1 MIGGGPA
8 GMMAAGRAAEKGA
21 KVLLI
26 EKNRTFGKK
35 LLLTGGGR
43 CNMTNYEPD
52 TRKLVEKYGESG
64 KFLFSAFSEWDVNKT
79 LEFFQKRNLKTK
91 VEERGR
97 VFPVSDRAESVLEVL
112 INYLKEGGVK
122 IFSNTSVKEMNISQ
136 GEIESVDLDNGERVY
151 GKSFILATGGKALPE
166 TGSTG
171 DGFVWLTKIGHTV
184 NSSNPSLV
192 PIAISDKWV
201 KELQGTTLADVKIT
215 VSQDNKKLLTKMGAV
230 LFTHFGIS
238 GPTVIN
244 MSKSVGEFLKNG
256 DVGISIDLF
265 PTLGHGE
272 LNTRLQDLFA
282 TERNKKIKN
291 VLGSVLPV
299 SALVPIML
307 NLSKIDPDKNCNEIK
322 REERMA
328 LINIL
333 KNMPMRVEG
342 LLGMT
347 RSIATSGG
355 LSLAEVDFKT
365 MRSRIVPNLYLVGDI
380 LDIDRQSG
388 GYSLQICWTTGYIA
402 GNSVI

>member
-1 MIGGGPA
+1 
-8 GMMAAGRAAEKGA
+8 MMAAGRAAEKGA

-26 EKNRTFGKK
+26 EKNRAFGKK

-43 CNMTNYEPD
+43 CNLTNYEPD

-79 LEFFQKRNLKTK
+79 LEFFHKRKLETK

-97 VFPVSDRAESVLEVL
+97 VFPVSNRAESVLEVL
-112 INYLKEGGVK
+112 IGYLKEGGVT
-122 IFSNTSVKEMNISQ
+122 IFSGTSVKEINVS
-136 GEIESVDLDNGERVY
+136 GKEIESVNLDNGERVY

-171 DGFVWLTKIGHTV
+171 DGFAWLTKLGHTV
-184 NSSNPSLV
+184 NLSKPSLV

-201 KELQGTTLADVKIT
+201 KELQGTTLSDVKIT
-215 VSQDNKKLLTKMGAV
+215 VSQDNAKRLTKKGSV

-238 GPTVIN
+238 GPMVIN

-256 DVGISIDLF
+256 NVVISIDLF

-282 TERNKKIKN
+282 KENNKKIKN
-291 VLGSVLPV
+291 IFGSVLPIA
-299 SALVPIML
+299 ALVPIML
-307 NLSKIDPDKNCNEIK
+307 NLAKIDPDKYCNEIK

-328 LINIL
+328 LIGIL
-333 KNMPMRVEG
+333 KNIPMRVEG
-342 LLGMT
+342 LLGIN

-355 LSLAEVDFKT
+355 LSPAEVDFKT
-365 MRSRIVPNLYLVGDI
+365 MRSRILPNLYLVGDI